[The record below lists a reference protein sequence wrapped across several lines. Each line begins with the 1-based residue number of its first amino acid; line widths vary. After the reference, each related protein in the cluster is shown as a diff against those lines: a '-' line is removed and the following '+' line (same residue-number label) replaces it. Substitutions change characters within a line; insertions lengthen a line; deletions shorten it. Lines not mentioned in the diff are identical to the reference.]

1 MKLDL
6 RKYVTEPLYRNSLAI
21 MLSTLVAGVFGFGFW
36 IIAARTI
43 SSYDVGLATAVIAAA
58 TMISALARIGL
69 DVSLI
74 RFIPESKNAAGLYSN
89 SVYIPIILS
98 LLLSAIYLAGIEV
111 FSPSLAFLRNGL
123 FTVMFI
129 TYIVTYSLNT
139 TQNMLLVALRR
150 ADLQLLQNLTLG
162 ARLPILFVVSSL
174 GVISILATINIA
186 YLASVLIG
194 LYLVY
199 KLGIRPS
206 RKIDWISLKSTFKFS
221 IGNYVATLF
230 SIAPTTVV
238 PLLIVNL
245 LGPDDCAYYYIAYY
259 IMSILL
265 MVPFG
270 ISISLFVEGSHNL
283 PLMANVIKSTKFMLA
298 MLLPMIFVTVL
309 FGDRILMLFSHEY
322 SSHSFQMLQLLAVSS
337 LFSGI
342 TYIYISIKKV
352 QKDVSVINFLS
363 VLTSGL
369 LIALGYV
376 LIPPYGLTGLGYA
389 WLISNLAGFGVVI
402 ISIAYDRRKLR
413 KEKPSAEVIP
423 LAGTAEA
430 GR

>member
-1 MKLDL
+1 MKLDI

-206 RKIDWISLKSTFKFS
+206 RKIDWISLKNTFKFS

-283 PLMANVIKSTKFMLA
+283 PLMANVVKSTKFMLA

-352 QKDVSVINFLS
+352 QKDVSAINFLS

-376 LIPPYGLTGLGYA
+376 LIPMYGLTGLGYA

-402 ISIAYDRRKLR
+402 TSIAYDRRKLR

>member
-1 MKLDL
+1 VKLDI

-21 MLSTLVAGVFGFGFW
+21 MLSTLAAGVFGFGFW

-123 FTVMFI
+123 FAVMFI

-283 PLMANVIKSTKFMLA
+283 PLMANVVKSTKFMLA

-402 ISIAYDRRKLR
+402 ISIAYDRRKLK
-413 KEKPSAEVIP
+413 KEKRGTEVSP
-423 LAGTAEA
+423 VVSPATSVE
-430 GR
+430 